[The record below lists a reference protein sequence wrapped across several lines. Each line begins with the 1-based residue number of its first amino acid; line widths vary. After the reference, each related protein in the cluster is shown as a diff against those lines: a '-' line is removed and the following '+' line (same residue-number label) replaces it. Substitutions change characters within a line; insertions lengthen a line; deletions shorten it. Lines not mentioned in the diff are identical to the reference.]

1 MKLLPLL
8 MFTVFSTSVAAEVY
22 KCTDA
27 NGKTVY
33 RPQACEEGF
42 NNETINLKT
51 GDTVNLDEA
60 AKQALLK
67 EQLEQATLDLQKQ
80 QQALEAQRQQAL
92 YQAAE
97 NESQIN
103 QTLIKENPT
112 QYSAYAIP
120 PYTPDK
126 LPALVKNYASRLP
139 EIERL
144 RRFAAVHALDS
155 GECGRVE
162 AVELHAKSQPNSLV
176 FLIDCSSAKSFYFTE
191 QELPQ

>member
-1 MKLLPLL
+1 MKLLVLL
-8 MFTVFSTSVAAEVY
+8 ICSVFSTRVAADVY
-22 KCTDA
+22 KCTDSS
-27 NGKTVY
+27 GKTVY
-33 RPQACEEGF
+33 RSQACEAGF

-51 GDTVNLDEA
+51 GDTVNLDDA

-67 EQLEQATLDLQKQ
+67 EQSERAALDLQKQ
-80 QQALEAQRQQAL
+80 QQALETQRQQAL

-120 PYTPDK
+120 PYTLEK
-126 LPALVKNYASRLP
+126 MPALVKNHISRLP

-144 RRFAAVHALDS
+144 RRFAALQALDS

-162 AVELHAKSQPNSLV
+162 AVELHSKSEPNSLV
-176 FLIDCSSAKSFYFTE
+176 FLVDCSSAKSFYFTE
-191 QELPQ
+191 QQLPQ